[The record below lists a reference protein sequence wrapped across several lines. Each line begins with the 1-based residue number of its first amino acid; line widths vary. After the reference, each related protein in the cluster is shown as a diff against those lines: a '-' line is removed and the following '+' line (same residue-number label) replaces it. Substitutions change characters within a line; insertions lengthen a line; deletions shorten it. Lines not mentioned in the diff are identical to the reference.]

1 MKYCSNTSN
10 ELLLLSLS
18 KYYKKNSKNIQNII
32 PIIYKTSHISLRLI
46 DWFVTNYCK
55 KYNIIFT
62 KTNIYEEG
70 EYFNVYSNYRSQLK
84 AFKKIQ
90 FDPFRRRERIDFYY
104 NSESFVE
111 TTIGQLNFFRW
122 FIDNGLLDYVTNNY
136 EDIEK
141 DMLSN
146 NEHEPVYNEN
156 SIIEEPLKESS
167 STKSKSTKSTKKK
180 RVNFSKSMIKQ
191 MTKYSGQATISFG

>member
-1 MKYCSNTSN
+1 
-10 ELLLLSLS
+10 LS
-18 KYYKKNSKNIQNII
+18 KYYKTNSKNIFDII

-104 NSESFVE
+104 NADSFVE

-122 FIDNGLLDYVTNNY
+122 FIDNGLFDYITNNY

-146 NEHEPVYNEN
+146 NEHETVKEK
-156 SIIEEPLKESS
+156 SKTITEPLNDIKLE
-167 STKSKSTKSTKKK
+167 STKSTKKK
-180 RVNFSKSMIKQ
+180 KRANFSKSMIKQ
-191 MTKYSGQATISFG
+191 MTKYSGHATISFG

>member
-18 KYYKKNSKNIQNII
+18 KYYKTSSQNIHNII

-146 NEHEPVYNEN
+146 NEHEPVHNELL
-156 SIIEEPLKESS
+156 IIDEPFKDSS
-167 STKSKSTKSTKKK
+167 SKSKSTKSTKKKK